1 MTAHAFSVGP
11 GRLQLVVADIT
22 TLSVEAVVNA
32 ANPSLAGGGGVD
44 GAIHRA
50 AGPRLVAACLAHVRE
65 HGPLPTGQA
74 VATPGFDLPA
84 SHVIHTVGPVWRG
97 GVHGEP
103 ALLASAYRESLLAA
117 KALGLGSVAFPAI
130 SCGAYG
136 FPVEMVAS
144 TALRTLRQGLMDCLA
159 REVTMCLFS
168 DHALDVWREAWEAL
182 QGALPPAP
190 PAGD

>member
-1 MTAHAFSVGP
+1 MTAHAFTVGP
-11 GRLQLVVADIT
+11 GRLRLIVGDIT
-22 TLSVEAVVNA
+22 TLSVDAVVNA

-50 AGPRLVAACLAHVRE
+50 AGPRLLAACLTHVRE

-84 SHVIHTVGPVWRG
+84 AYIIHTVGPVWRDG
-97 GVHGEP
+97 IHDEP
-103 ALLASAYRESLLAA
+103 ILLASAYRESLLAA

-136 FPVEMVAS
+136 FPVELAAS
-144 TALRTLRQGLMDCLA
+144 TALRTLRQGLMDALVT
-159 REVTMCLFS
+159 EVTMCLFS
-168 DHALDVWREAWEAL
+168 GRALDVWHEAAISVLSE
-182 QGALPPAP
+182 GT
-190 PAGD
+190 

>member
-1 MTAHAFSVGP
+1 MNGHAFAVGP
-11 GRLQLVVADIT
+11 GRLHLVVADIT
-22 TLSVEAVVNA
+22 ALTVDAIVNA

-50 AGPRLVAACLAHVRE
+50 AGPRLLAACLEIVRQS
-65 HGPLPTGQA
+65 GPLPTGRA

-84 SHVIHTVGPVWRG
+84 AHVIHTVGPIWRG
-97 GVHGEP
+97 GANNEP
-103 ALLASAYRESLLAA
+103 SLLASAYRESLLAA
-117 KALGLGSVAFPAI
+117 KALRLGSVAFPAI

-136 FPVEMVAS
+136 FPVDLAAR

-159 REVTMCLFS
+159 QEVTMCLFS
-168 DHALDVWREAWEAL
+168 DHALNVWRVAW
-182 QGALPPAP
+182 GALPPAP